1 MEDIYEKYQ
10 VKQVINA
17 SGKMTI
23 LGGSRVSEDICQQM
37 NIGASLSLK
46 LKICWIKLAII

>member
-23 LGGSRVSEDICQQM
+23 LGWFTSQ
-37 NIGASLSLK
+37 
-46 LKICWIKLAII
+46 